1 MKDCPSLILPITDS
15 QINTL
20 VKWRKNPDLDAL
32 HDKIEDWATHAPI
45 EQLISAILIQQVPA
59 LLRQKRPVAASLEQV
74 LAQLVATVKGE
85 AEEQALRDSIPK
97 QLDLTKLADGAR
109 ELAANRIDVLRQ
121 SEMDGNAEPPLGGGI
136 DLSFIGATDKE
147 PSPTPDFLDEH
158 GNWDFEFTARQ
169 HRRRNPF
176 SQEVPL
182 PSGRSVSMT
191 DPQARF
197 FNKFLSEPDE
207 SASLMSYFGG
217 GKTFMAKEMLGV
229 IEQYKEFNPVVL
241 ALTKAQLQGL
251 LKRLDAPETKARTFG
266 QLAGEILAA
275 QNLPAHWRPGQRR
288 DPNYFLSAGEM
299 ARRLQFNAVGRLSPG
314 TVADIAMKAVR
325 RFCRSGHDRLREWHL
340 PTIHDRLSQI
350 DKAALVSYAQEMW
363 DETVEP
369 NDPNSQLPVRAYHLI
384 KYCALRGFTAPE
396 RYTHFIID
404 EAHDLTTP
412 LQQILDASP
421 QSVQTMGDPYQRLR
435 GFVPRQAQHIRRSEI
450 GLTVRA
456 SNQVEDIFNTLIEK
470 HPAQTSVALQ
480 GSRHMRTRITY
491 YDPARPRIP
500 KQKCTILVSDLFEMT
515 EWFHRLREAGTSFSL
530 LPGSVQNFFT
540 FNASL
545 VSLYFQGIRAQSS
558 LLFRYPD
565 WDSLRQDKG
574 HSGAFQRV
582 EAMLAGGTDR
592 QHEFAQAMDVVT
604 TPDKA
609 TIVLGLA
616 EDARNTE
623 FDRVMLAPDL
633 LIEPGKIKQASLQ
646 AHVLSMIYVGA
657 SRARYELILPGH
669 LEHWLEAQKRLTT
682 TGDDFDWG

>member
-1 MKDCPSLILPITDS
+1 MTDAPKLILPITDA

-20 VKWRKNPDLDAL
+20 VKWRKNPDPDDQQA
-32 HDKIEDWATHAPI
+32 KIEDWAAHAPI

-59 LLRQKRPVAASLEQV
+59 ILKQQRPVAASLEQV
-74 LAQLVATVKGE
+74 LAQLVASVKGE
-85 AEEQALRDSIPK
+85 AEEQTLRDSMPQQI
-97 QLDLTKLADGAR
+97 DLAKLADGAR
-109 ELAANRIDVLRQ
+109 ELGANGVDVLRQ
-121 SEMDGNAEPPLGGGI
+121 SEMDGTVGQPMGAGV
-136 DLSFIGATDKE
+136 DLSFVSAADQDA
-147 PSPTPDFLDEH
+147 PAAPDYLDEQ
-158 GNWDFEFTARQ
+158 GNWDFEFTVRQ
-169 HRRRNPF
+169 HNRRNPF
-176 SQEVPL
+176 HREVAL
-182 PSGRSVSMT
+182 PGGQAVKMT

-266 QLAGEILAA
+266 QLAGEILAS
-275 QNLPAHWRPGQRR
+275 QNLPVHWRPGQRR
-288 DPNYFLSAGEM
+288 DPNYYLSAAET
-299 ARRLQFNAVGRLSPG
+299 ARRLQFNAVARLSPG

-350 DKAALVSYAQEMW
+350 DRAALVGYAQELW

-396 RYTHFIID
+396 KYTHFIID

-435 GFVPRQAQHIRRSEI
+435 GFVPQQAQRIRRSEI

-456 SNQVEDIFNTLIEK
+456 SNQVEGIFNTLIEK

-491 YDPARPRIP
+491 YDPERPRIP

-545 VSLYFQGIRAQSS
+545 VSLYFQGVRAQSP

-574 HSGAFQRV
+574 KSGAFQRV
-582 EAMLAGGTDR
+582 ETMFAGGKDR
-592 QHEFAQAMDVVT
+592 QRDFAQAMEVVT
-604 TPDKA
+604 TPEKA
-609 TIVLGLA
+609 MIVLGLA

-633 LIEPGKIKQASLQ
+633 LIEPGKITQASLQ

-669 LEHWLEAQKRLTT
+669 LEHWLEAQKRLKS
-682 TGDDFDWG
+682 TGDDFD